1 MILVFDT
8 ETTGLVRHKL
18 PASDPTQPMI
28 VQLAAILYDNEANE
42 LDMMNVLVKTD
53 GWDIPQVVV
62 NVHGITK
69 ARADAEGISL
79 ADAINRFNL
88 MVAQAKLA
96 VAHNIKFDSGV
107 LQCAY
112 AKLGMP
118 VPTGFPPGFCTMES
132 STQLCKLPG
141 RSKYK
146 WPKLS
151 EAHRFLFKE
160 DLPQAHDALAD
171 VRATARIYFAIRS

>member
-8 ETTGLVRHKL
+8 ETTGLVRHNL
-18 PASDPTQPMI
+18 PASDPKQPMI
-28 VQLAAILYDNEANE
+28 VQLAAILYDNDANE
-42 LDMMNVLVKTD
+42 LHIMNTLVKTD

-69 ARADAEGISL
+69 ARADAEGIPL
-79 ADAINRFNL
+79 AEVIDLFNL
-88 MVAQAKLA
+88 MVARAKLV

-112 AKLGMP
+112 AKLGRLAP
-118 VPTGFPPGFCTMES
+118 KGFPPGFCTMES

-141 RSKYK
+141 RGKYK

-151 EAHRFLFKE
+151 EAYKFLFKE
-160 DLPQAHDALAD
+160 ELPQAHDALAD
-171 VRATARIYFAIRS
+171 VRATARIYFAIRL